1 MISFIKHGIKHTLN
15 IFFKVYDNLHLLP
28 VDNTARYIGKEKRKR
43 EYQRQQKQTIEY
55 KKRRSEL
62 KSSKTQHV

>member
-28 VDNTARYIGKEKRKR
+28 VDNTARYIGKEK
-43 EYQRQQKQTIEY
+43 T
-55 KKRRSEL
+55 KKRISETT
-62 KSSKTQHV
+62 KANH